1 MLRVAKGDLSVGELV
16 VFVSYTRKASSPM
29 RSFAREAAKLT
40 AALARA
46 DRIAEVLTED
56 DVIEDRPHAYR
67 GGRARGEL
75 ELEHVTFQ
83 YAGERAALQRRSHQ
97 DRRRPA
103 ARADRPVRRGQVH
116 ARRARRP
123 LLRPDARAAC

>member
-1 MLRVAKGDLSVGELV
+1 
-16 VFVSYTRKASSPM
+16 M

-67 GGRARGEL
+67 GGRARGEI
-75 ELEHVTFQ
+75 ELDDV
-83 YAGERAALQRRSHQ
+83 
-97 DRRRPA
+97 
-103 ARADRPVRRGQVH
+103 
-116 ARRARRP
+116 
-123 LLRPDARAAC
+123 